1 MRHEKARALL
11 PWVALTEE
19 GAALLQTT
27 RRARHQLSLLLSP
40 GEVVRC
46 QPFQHVAL
54 AWGSF
59 DKRAFGG
66 ALEALWAK
74 GTPPHYYC
82 NIISST

>member
-19 GAALLQTT
+19 GATLLQTT
-27 RRARHQLSLLLSP
+27 RGAHHQLSLFLSP
-40 GEVVRC
+40 GEVVRR
-46 QPFQHVAL
+46 QSFQHVAL

-59 DKRAFGG
+59 DKHAFGG
-66 ALEALWAK
+66 ALEALCAK

-82 NIISST
+82 DIIIST